1 MTHVVPPR
9 IVIIVE
15 GLHEGGFVFLDTEG
29 NAMKAVTSDREVK
42 EQITLI
48 VDRTFGPSSERAMA
62 ERLAPGRGPME
73 RVVNMVS
80 RATRP

>member
-1 MTHVVPPR
+1 MSHVVPPR

-29 NAMKAVTSDREVK
+29 NPMKAVTSDREVK

-48 VDRTFGPSSERAMA
+48 VDRTFGPSSERMMA
-62 ERLAPGRGPME
+62 EKLSPQKGVME
-73 RVVNMVS
+73 RVVNLAS
-80 RATRP
+80 RATR

>member
-1 MTHVVPPR
+1 MSHVVPPR

-29 NAMKAVTSDREVK
+29 NPMKAVTSDREVK

-48 VDRTFGPSSERAMA
+48 VDRTFGPSSERMMA
-62 ERLAPGRGPME
+62 EKLAPNKGLTE
-73 RVVNMVS
+73 KVVDYVS
-80 RATRP
+80 WRARP